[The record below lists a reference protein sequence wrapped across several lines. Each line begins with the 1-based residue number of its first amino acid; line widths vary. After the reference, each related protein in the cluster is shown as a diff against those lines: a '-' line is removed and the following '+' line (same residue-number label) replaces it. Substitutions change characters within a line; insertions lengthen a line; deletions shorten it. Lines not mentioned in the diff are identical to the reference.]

1 MVNSKM
7 PPGSRFD
14 RYPQSIHHRHVSVS
28 SLMGDF
34 EDHFDDNDNG
44 GTLALALLGTGATT
58 RMGMNG

>member
-7 PPGSRFD
+7 PAGSRFD
-14 RYPQSIHHRHVSVS
+14 RYPRSIHHRHVSVS

-34 EDHFDDNDNG
+34 EDHFDDNG

-58 RMGMNG
+58 GMG